1 MTQNDEQP
9 IDLVW
14 GIAAIA
20 KMIGRNE
27 RQTYDMLASGHLP
40 AKQVGTRWVAER
52 GKLTSFFTETA
63 A

>member
-1 MTQNDEQP
+1 MTKSEEASL
-9 IDLVW
+9 DLVW

-40 AKQVGTRWVAER
+40 AKQVGSRWVAER
-52 GKLTSFFTETA
+52 GKLIAFFMETA

>member
-1 MTQNDEQP
+1 MTTTTETL
-9 IDLVW
+9 DLVW
-14 GIAAIA
+14 GISAIA

-52 GKLTSFFTETA
+52 GKLRAFFLEDVA
-63 A
+63 

>member
-1 MTQNDEQP
+1 MTSQTSSS

-20 KMIGRNE
+20 KLIGRNE

-40 AKQVGTRWVAER
+40 AKQVGTRWVAKREALER
-52 GKLTSFFTETA
+52 FFEGTA

>member
-1 MTQNDEQP
+1 MPTTTETL
-9 IDLVW
+9 DLVW

-52 GKLTSFFTETA
+52 GKLRAFFEEVA
-63 A
+63 